1 MRLAVPALLSVLLAS
16 PPALAAPAKHVLVVC
31 SPGSPGTTAE
41 AQPAMD
47 AFAAAVSS
55 RAGLP
60 LAAVYEPSEEAGVSR
75 LRGKDADAAMVSLP
89 FFLKHE
95 RDLGL
100 RPRLQAVQ
108 KGRPALERWALVLKK
123 GRAAS
128 PASLAGFTVLSSA
141 GFAPGFVRGPALGG
155 WGPLPASVR
164 VVQSGA
170 VLSALRRAAAGEPV
184 AVLLDGAQEAALA
197 SLPFAA
203 DLEVAARSAPLPA
216 GVLAVVGARLP
227 SRSAAAVESAVRG
240 LPSDPAGQEALAGM
254 QMTGFEP
261 LDEKALAG
269 ARKAYAG
276 AR

>member
-128 PASLAGFTVLSSA
+128 PASLPGFTVLSSA